1 MKHVFV
7 LNPTAGKR
15 DSTNEV
21 LGKLEAFRNKLDVE
35 THVTQSPGDA
45 PRFVREWCENN
56 SGTRV
61 RFYACGGDGTANEVA
76 RELIGREN
84 ASFTIYPCGS
94 GNDFIKSYGFR
105 SREAFLDL
113 ERLIAGTEVIVD
125 AIDVGGH
132 ISINVVDIG
141 FDSSV
146 VKTMRRVKRFPLIG
160 GKFGYVVGIVHS
172 LFHALR
178 TKCSMEMDGETMI
191 ATECLMATIANGNVV
206 GGGFRCAPKA
216 VNNDGLL
223 DACAVRPLH
232 IGEIAKFIRPYSDGT
247 YLDDPRFSGYY
258 HYKRGKT
265 LHIHADGDFWVV
277 VDGELLNMNDFTVR
291 ILPGALRF
299 SVPAGL
305 L

>member
-7 LNPTAGKR
+7 LNPTAGKK
-15 DSTNEV
+15 DSTGEI
-21 LGKLEAFRNKLDVE
+21 LEKLEALRDKADIE
-35 THVTQSPGDA
+35 THITRSTGDA
-45 PRFVREWCENN
+45 PGFVREWCENN
-56 SGTRV
+56 MGTPV

-76 RELIGREN
+76 RELIYREN

-94 GNDFIKSYGFR
+94 GNDFIKYYGFR
-105 SREAFLDL
+105 NREAFLDL
-113 ERLIAGTEVIVD
+113 ERLIAGTEVVID

-132 ISINVVDIG
+132 VAINVVDIG

-146 VKTMRRVKRFPLIG
+146 VKTMRRIKRFPLIG
-160 GKFGYVVGIVHS
+160 GKTGYIVGIVHS

-191 ATECLMATIANGNVV
+191 ETECLMATIANGNVV
-206 GGGFRCAPKA
+206 GGGFRCAPKS

-223 DACAVRPLH
+223 DVCAVRPLH
-232 IGEIAKFIRPYSDGT
+232 IGEIAKFIKPYSDGT
-247 YLDDPRFSGYY
+247 YMDVPRFSDYY
-258 HYKRGKT
+258 RYKRGKE
-265 LHIHADGDFWVV
+265 LHVNANGDFWVV
-277 VDGELLNMNDFTVR
+277 VDGELINMNDFNVR

-299 SVPAGL
+299 SVPSGL